1 MLIRAIL
8 QNNKIIMQT
17 YLVGGA
23 VRDKLLNLKQKDKD
37 FVVVGSNSQ
46 EMLDL
51 GYQQVGKDF
60 PVFLH
65 PQTKQEYALA
75 RIERKNGVGYTGF
88 EFDTKNVS
96 LKEDLSRRDLT
107 INSMAMSNDGELIDY
122 FGGEEDLQNGLL
134 KHTSSAFI
142 EDPVRVL
149 RIAKFR
155 ARFDEFGFKV
165 AHSTFKLLKKMVKD
179 GEVDN
184 LVSERIFTE
193 LSEVLTY
200 KKPSGFFKT
209 LATCGAYE
217 KIFGLKVSGE
227 THSNNFEFLDNLD
240 LNAEINTE
248 INPEIKFA
256 IWLQNYT
263 QVEIKSLCKKI
274 KAPKKYSEIAI
285 FSKGFLDIAK
295 HFNTLNSVE
304 KLEFF
309 SKTDSV
315 RRVERFNK
323 ILQVFEFFNIDT
335 KAIKNIN
342 SKLQNIDASKLD
354 KKNIA
359 QEIKNA
365 RLKICKIS

>member
-1 MLIRAIL
+1 
-8 QNNKIIMQT
+8 
-17 YLVGGA
+17 
-23 VRDKLLNLKQKDKD
+23 
-37 FVVVGSNSQ
+37 VVVGSNSQ

-107 INSMAMSNDGELIDY
+107 INSMAFDENNNLIDY
-122 FGGEEDLQNGLL
+122 FGGEEDLQNGIL

-227 THSNNFEFLDNLD
+227 THTNNFEFLDNLD
-240 LNAEINTE
+240 LNSEIT
-248 INPEIKFA
+248 PEIKFA

-263 QVEIKSLCKKI
+263 QIEIKSLCKKI

-285 FSKGFLDIAK
+285 FSQGFFDIAK
-295 HFNTLNSVE
+295 QFNTLNSVE